1 MEKTGVHKCFFCCKE
16 FNWQAHFA
24 NPPFDGLIGENGA
37 VEALNVMAR
46 GSMPTDLGVNRAV
59 ELEII
64 ATCPECKGKNRI
76 ITYVKVEKPDRKSVV

>member
-1 MEKTGVHKCFFCCKE
+1 MEKTGIHKCFFCCKE

-24 NPPFDGLIGENGA
+24 NPPFEDLMIGTGA

-46 GSMPTDLGVNRAV
+46 GSVPTDLGVNRAV

-76 ITYVKVEKPDRKSVV
+76 ITYVKVEKQQELAVV